1 NINKTDKKQCSQE
14 RYMMTSDKFLSSLC
28 YFSVFF
34 APFLFPIMV
43 WILTKDEVRYHSGK
57 ALWTHIVPYI
67 CIASG
72 LITIAFTSTSP
83 IILSNIPFKISF
95 MDSYHY
101 LYLSC
106 LRINYYRIH
115 MHINNDI

>member
-1 NINKTDKKQCSQE
+1 
-14 RYMMTSDKFLSSLC
+14 MMTSDKFLSSLC

-43 WILTKDEVRYHSGK
+43 WILTKDEVRYHAGK

-72 LITIAFTSTSP
+72 LITIAFTGTSP
-83 IILSNIPFKISF
+83 MTFSIIAVFTVIGIFYFLLNFIRGISVLLF
-95 MDSYHY
+95 
-101 LYLSC
+101 
-106 LRINYYRIH
+106 
-115 MHINNDI
+115 